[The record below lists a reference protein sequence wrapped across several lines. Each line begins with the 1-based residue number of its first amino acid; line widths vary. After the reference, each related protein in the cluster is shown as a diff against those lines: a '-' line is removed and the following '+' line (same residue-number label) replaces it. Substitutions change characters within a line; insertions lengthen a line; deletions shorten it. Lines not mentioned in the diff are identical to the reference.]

1 MQKDDRITEAGTTAD
16 RDMKLIELPSASIA
30 ANPLLAAVI
39 PYQLCPKCNGQG
51 TVSKPPYIAGDVYE
65 WSSSSCQFQCD
76 VCNGQKIIPMFVF
89 PQEVKIKEGKKSYD
103 LEIGDNIMP
112 LEIIKP
118 LDKCLSKDKSYK
130 IIGFGFNSRNVR
142 VNFQII
148 DDNGNKKRYNLNT
161 FHRRW
166 KSV

>member
-1 MQKDDRITEAGTTAD
+1 MKSRIERQAGTEADKYLQPKLTT
-16 RDMKLIELPSASIA
+16 SASIE
-30 ANPLLAAVI
+30 ANPMLAAVV

-76 VCNGQKIIPMFVF
+76 VCNGQKIIPMFVL
-89 PQEVKIKEGKKSYD
+89 PQEIKTLESKKSYD
-103 LEIGDNIMP
+103 LEIGDNITP
-112 LEIIKP
+112 VEVIKP
-118 LDKCLSKDKSYK
+118 MEKCLSKDKVYK
-130 IIGFGFNSRNVR
+130 IIRFRFNSRNVR

-166 KSV
+166 RSV

>member
-1 MQKDDRITEAGTTAD
+1 MSNKSSKFILMQNSNSKDAIQGQAT
-16 RDMKLIELPSASIA
+16 IA
-30 ANPLLAAVI
+30 ADPVLAAVI

-51 TVSKPPYIAGDVYE
+51 TVSKPPYLY
-65 WSSSSCQFQCD
+65 CQFQCD
-76 VCNGQKIIPMFVF
+76 VCIGQKIIPMFVL
-89 PQEVKIKEGKKSYD
+89 PQVKIKESKKSYD
-103 LEIGDNIMP
+103 LEIGDNITP
-112 LEIIKP
+112 IEIIAP
-118 LDKCLSKDKSYK
+118 LGKCLSKDKSYK

-166 KSV
+166 RSV

>member
-16 RDMKLIELPSASIA
+16 SDMKLIELPSASIA

-51 TVSKPPYIAGDVYE
+51 TVSKPPYTAGDVYE

-76 VCNGQKIIPMFVF
+76 VCNGQKIIPMFIL

-112 LEIIKP
+112 LEIIKT
-118 LDKCLSKDKSYK
+118 LDKCLSKYKSYK
-130 IIGFGFNSRNVR
+130 IIGFGFNSRNIR

>member
-1 MQKDDRITEAGTTAD
+1 MKPNSKGQAGAAVDNDMQPIVTT
-16 RDMKLIELPSASIA
+16 SASIE
-30 ANPLLAAVI
+30 ANPMLAAVV

-51 TVSKPPYIAGDVYE
+51 TVSKPPYISGDVYE
-65 WSSSSCQFQCD
+65 WSSTSCQFQCD
-76 VCNGQKIIPMFVF
+76 VCNGQKIIPMVVL
-89 PQEVKIKEGKKSYD
+89 PKEIKVKEGKKSYD

-112 LEIIKP
+112 TEIIEP
-118 LDKCLSKDKSYK
+118 MGKCLSKDKVYK

-166 KSV
+166 KSA